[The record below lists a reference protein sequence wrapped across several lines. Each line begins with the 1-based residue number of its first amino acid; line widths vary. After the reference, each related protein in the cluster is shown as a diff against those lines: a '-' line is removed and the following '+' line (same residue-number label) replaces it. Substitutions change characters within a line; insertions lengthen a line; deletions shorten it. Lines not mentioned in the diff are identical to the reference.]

1 MLLQADV
8 RDDSINPRGEARLT
22 TKVREPAVDA
32 QKDVLREILGPRS
45 ILHRPRDQGKHQ
57 ILVAIDEFLE
67 RAFISGSAA
76 LDELALVDIFHP
88 LSY

>member
-1 MLLQADV
+1 
-8 RDDSINPRGEARLT
+8 
-22 TKVREPAVDA
+22 
-32 QKDVLREILGPRS
+32 LREILGPRS
-45 ILHRPRDQGKHQ
+45 ILYRPRDQRKHQ
-57 ILVAIDEFLE
+57 ILVLIDEFLE

>member
-1 MLLQADV
+1 MRRKTSCARSSA
-8 RDDSINPRGEARLT
+8 RD
-22 TKVREPAVDA
+22 
-32 QKDVLREILGPRS
+32 RS
-45 ILHRPRDQGKHQ
+45 CTVPRDQGKHQ

-67 RAFISGSAA
+67 RAFISGPAA